1 MQAHQDIIANIG
13 EKLGLPLT
21 FDDNNQC
28 LLLLDS
34 DIFTSIEAKDD
45 IWLLNGMI
53 IPLSPV
59 CGDSIWR
66 QIMVINGELAA
77 NNEGTL
83 AYIDAAELDS
93 LLGQEK
99 ERFQVL
105 PGRDKMLYVA
115 AQNERDTL
123 WARQVL
129 ARGDYDKNARVIN
142 ENEENKRISIWLD
155 TYYPQL
161 AYYRIHFDE
170 PRKPVFWL
178 SRQRNTM
185 SKKELEML
193 SQKLRAL
200 MPYADSV
207 NITLMD
213 DVTAAGQAEAGLKQ
227 QALPYSR
234 RNHKGGVTFVIQG
247 ALDDVEILRARQFV
261 DSYYRTWGGRYV
273 QFAIE
278 LKDDWLKGRSFQY
291 GAEGYIKMSPGHW
304 YFPSP
309 L

>member
-1 MQAHQDIIANIG
+1 
-13 EKLGLPLT
+13 
-21 FDDNNQC
+21 
-28 LLLLDS
+28 
-34 DIFTSIEAKDD
+34 
-45 IWLLNGMI
+45 
-53 IPLSPV
+53 
-59 CGDSIWR
+59 
-66 QIMVINGELAA
+66 
-77 NNEGTL
+77 
-83 AYIDAAELDS
+83 
-93 LLGQEK
+93 
-99 ERFQVL
+99 
-105 PGRDKMLYVA
+105 
-115 AQNERDTL
+115 L

-161 AYYRIHFDE
+161 AYYLIHFDE

-185 SKKELEML
+185 SKKELEVL

-247 ALDDVEILRARQFV
+247 ALDDVEI
-261 DSYYRTWGGRYV
+261 
-273 QFAIE
+273 
-278 LKDDWLKGRSFQY
+278 
-291 GAEGYIKMSPGHW
+291 
-304 YFPSP
+304 
-309 L
+309 

>member
-1 MQAHQDIIANIG
+1 
-13 EKLGLPLT
+13 
-21 FDDNNQC
+21 
-28 LLLLDS
+28 
-34 DIFTSIEAKDD
+34 
-45 IWLLNGMI
+45 
-53 IPLSPV
+53 
-59 CGDSIWR
+59 
-66 QIMVINGELAA
+66 
-77 NNEGTL
+77 
-83 AYIDAAELDS
+83 
-93 LLGQEK
+93 
-99 ERFQVL
+99 
-105 PGRDKMLYVA
+105 MLYVS

-142 ENEENKRISIWLD
+142 ENEENKRISTWLD

-161 AYYRIHFDE
+161 AYYRLHFDE

-178 SRQRNTM
+178 SRQRNNM
-185 SKKELEML
+185 SKKEIEVL

-207 NITLMD
+207 DITLMD
-213 DVTAAGQAEAGLKQ
+213 DVAAAGQAEAGLKQ